1 MSELRSTGAGCQL
14 RTSRVPRFVLPT
26 CWENRRGDALR
37 LNSDQASHRML
48 AAKWQPLEQYPGTV
62 EAPWLAQCLVCNETG

>member
-1 MSELRSTGAGCQL
+1 VLNASYA
-14 RTSRVPRFVLPT
+14 RVVYRGSYCPT